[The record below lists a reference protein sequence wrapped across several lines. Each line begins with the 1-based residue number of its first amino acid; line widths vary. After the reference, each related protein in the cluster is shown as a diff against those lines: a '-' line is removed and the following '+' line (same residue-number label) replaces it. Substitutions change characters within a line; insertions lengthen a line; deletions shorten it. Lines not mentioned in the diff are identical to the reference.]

1 MLSFWGLVLHVHK
14 FCVQLVDY
22 QLYRRNRQ
30 EKRQWGSR
38 LFRECF
44 DCVELYDGDSAIE
57 CSGRRPTRQMS

>member
-1 MLSFWGLVLHVHK
+1 MLSFLGFSATCAQVLCAH
-14 FCVQLVDY
+14 